1 MHIAEAQVQGEITGL
16 PTKNLKIAAVLTDPE
31 VHEIMTLNV
40 RSATFKSAKAFDIH
54 GPVLTILCSKPV
66 ERQDPISL

>member
-1 MHIAEAQVQGEITGL
+1 MHIAEAQGEKTGL
-16 PTKNLKIAAVLTDPE
+16 PTKILKIAAVVTDPE

-54 GPVLTILCSKPV
+54 GPVLTIL
-66 ERQDPISL
+66 

>member
-16 PTKNLKIAAVLTDPE
+16 PTKNLIIAAVLTYPE

-40 RSATFKSAKAFDIH
+40 RSAKFKSGEAFDIH
-54 GPVLTILCSKPV
+54 GPVLTIL
-66 ERQDPISL
+66 